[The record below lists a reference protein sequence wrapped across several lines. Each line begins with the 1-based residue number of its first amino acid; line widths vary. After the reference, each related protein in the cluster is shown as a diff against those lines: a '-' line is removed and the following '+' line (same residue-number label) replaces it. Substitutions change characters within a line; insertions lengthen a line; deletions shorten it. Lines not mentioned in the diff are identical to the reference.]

1 MLIYL
6 WVVICIEYVHCN
18 VHKLHT
24 TTQAD
29 PLWSGVPGS
38 DCNWREDGA
47 VRQGDAA
54 VTAAA
59 TRISMQF
66 ECTGGS
72 GEECRTGTAQLLLH
86 LNRIDS
92 TVCVFAQNGMK
103 VNLPLCAAVYDSTHT
118 RGEVHSPKT
127 GDTITTT
134 ALNANFQFPGSPF
147 CSLCIDEDGYRE
159 PELGYRKRVV
169 EEEAGRPSTF
179 KAPVGRLQ
187 RHDDGLRNIWNAFI
201 LWCIIKGTNTA
212 HPS

>member
-66 ECTGGS
+66 GCTGGS
-72 GEECRTGTAQLLLH
+72 GEECRTGTA
-86 LNRIDS
+86 
-92 TVCVFAQNGMK
+92 
-103 VNLPLCAAVYDSTHT
+103 
-118 RGEVHSPKT
+118 
-127 GDTITTT
+127 
-134 ALNANFQFPGSPF
+134 
-147 CSLCIDEDGYRE
+147 
-159 PELGYRKRVV
+159 
-169 EEEAGRPSTF
+169 
-179 KAPVGRLQ
+179 
-187 RHDDGLRNIWNAFI
+187 
-201 LWCIIKGTNTA
+201 
-212 HPS
+212 